1 MLQFNAKGVLAYKL
15 VKSDPKL
22 SDVIGRIDKNIA
34 NLGTLSGKAFKY
46 LTKMGVEQNND
57 ESS

>member
-1 MLQFNAKGVLAYKL
+1 MLQFNAKGILAYKL

-22 SDVIGRIDKNIA
+22 SDAIGRIDKNIA

-46 LTKMGVEQNND
+46 LTKMVVEQNKD
-57 ESS
+57 EST